1 MGNKQPMKQDDDDE
15 LLRGAKE
22 LIFRSILEL
31 NRAGIAVPLPLLLA
45 ADALIQFKRPGSNE
59 VH

>member
-31 NRAGIAVPLPLLLA
+31 NRAGVTVPLPVVA
-45 ADALIQFKRPGSNE
+45 GGGCVDPIQTAWVK
-59 VH
+59 

>member
-1 MGNKQPMKQDDDDE
+1 MKQDDDDE
-15 LLRGAKE
+15 LLRGKE
-22 LIFRSILEL
+22 LIFRRILEL

-45 ADALIQFKRPGSNE
+45 AEALIQFKRPGSNE

>member
-1 MGNKQPMKQDDDDE
+1 MIRSDRDDEDDE
-15 LLRGAKE
+15 LLRGARE
-22 LIFRSILEL
+22 LIFRSILDL

-45 ADALIQFKRPGSNE
+45 AEALIQFKRSGSNE

>member
-1 MGNKQPMKQDDDDE
+1 MKQDDDDE

-31 NRAGIAVPLPLLLA
+31 NRAGVPVPLPLLLA